1 MADNTIDSLEIKI
14 ESSADQAVRSLENL
28 SAKLTTIKN
37 TLGNTNVGF
46 DLSGISKTTQAVE
59 GLQKS
64 VNKLPKNKLTLDASK
79 IDAAIEGL
87 RSKFA
92 DVGKDISV
100 PKTLPELGKALA
112 STEKSLDSL
121 FAKESKLKQIGVNLD
136 AQGFKS
142 LEYDISAT
150 VNKLDLLRDAMD
162 ALKSKSFSTEGMTI
176 TRPDSQANLV
186 DTPRV
191 ESVSASAMNYDP
203 GAMAAVFGEAAARIK
218 NYQQAIEEFGTDAG
232 MALNSIDPA
241 AQLAESSLENAANA
255 STGAWSRLQSVF
267 SPVISGLVAA
277 QNTADRTGSIFDNWN
292 RKIKEIS
299 KNLLLLPQRLA
310 AVNKSSK
317 GDGFSTGL
325 KNLLKYSFGIR
336 SLFVLLNKL
345 RSFTIKGF
353 ENLAQYDS
361 SGTNAAITSLTSSLL
376 KLQNALAVAF
386 SPIVQTVAPLLSGFI
401 NMIAEAANKVGQF
414 FASLT
419 GKSFTPQAVSV
430 VKDYASSLDSTSS
443 SADKT
448 SNSAKK
454 LKKALS
460 VLPFDQ
466 LNQLTKKEETSTI
479 GGGGG
484 TKLSP
489 SDSDMFETVPVSS
502 KIQDLATD
510 AKKYLGDFF
519 GPFQSSWK
527 KEGNATVTAAKTAF
541 SNLGSLAGSVGKS
554 FMTVWTNGSGEKTLT
569 TTLKIAQ
576 NLFNTI
582 GNLAQ
587 AFKTAWDY
595 AGTGT
600 SIIQNIFN
608 LGNSILGTIE
618 RITSATA
625 NWAKT
630 LDFTP
635 LLSSINTLLQNL
647 QPLTDNIG
655 TGLEWFWNNVLLP
668 IGSWTIQ
675 DAVPTFLGML
685 SSGISVVNSVIE
697 ALQPLGGWL
706 WDNFL
711 QPLGEWTG
719 NAVIEA
725 MKTVSGLLDGFS
737 TWIQNNQG
745 LVEGVTITIGS
756 FFAAFELSKIIGSA
770 AGLVTNFVSLVTSGG
785 GLLGALGSVS
795 SVLGGP
801 VTIAIG
807 AVIAAGVLLWRNWDT
822 VKEAATKLKDWVV
835 SKTIALKD
843 GAVRAFNTLKTNAGN
858 ALTVLRDDVK
868 QKWETIK
875 SKFSS
880 FSTWLSGAFN
890 TDWTKQFGIFGGVL
904 NGFFKSAKDVIKDVK
919 GVFKGLT
926 TFISGTF
933 SGNWSQAWQGIKTI
947 FTNVFSGLADIA
959 KTPINAVIGGFN
971 GVLGTVNG
979 LISKLNNLKFRI
991 TVPNW
996 VPGVGGSWWGFDGFN
1011 IPTIGTIPMLAKGGL
1026 VESATLATIGE
1037 KGKEAVLPLENP
1049 RTMKL
1054 IAKSITENLDSSA
1067 KLSLFNG
1074 AQVIGIGEAG
1084 SEAVLPLENPKTM
1097 RLIAD
1102 SITANMDS
1110 GAGTM
1115 GLSKS
1120 ELTQAVAQGVAMAM
1134 SMNSGNKN
1142 PQYIMNSI
1150 ILDGSE
1156 IAKAVTKAQN
1166 DMDSRYNPSPAY

>member
-489 SDSDMFETVPVSS
+489 SDMFETVPVSS

-655 TGLEWFWNNVLLP
+655 TGLEWFWSNVLLP

-1084 SEAVLPLENPKTM
+1084 SEAVLPLENPRTM
-1097 RLIAD
+1097 KKIAD
-1102 SITANMDS
+1102 SIVSSSDGS
-1110 GAGTM
+1110 M
-1115 GLSKS
+1115 GLTK
-1120 ELTQAVAQGVAMAM
+1120 EEMAKAVAQGVAMAM

-1150 ILDGSE
+1150 ILDGNE

-1166 DMDSRYNPSPAY
+1166 DTDSRFKPSPAY

>member
-267 SPVISGLVAA
+267 SPVISGLAAA

-325 KNLLKYSFGIR
+325 KNLLKYSFGI
-336 SLFVLLNKL
+336 

-489 SDSDMFETVPVSS
+489 SDMFETVPVSS

>member
-121 FAKESKLKQIGVNLD
+121 FAKESKLKQIGVNLN
-136 AQGFKS
+136 AQGLKS
-142 LEYDISAT
+142 LEYDISAA

-218 NYQQAIEEFGTDAG
+218 NYQQAIEEFGTGAG

-466 LNQLTKKEETSTI
+466 LNQLTKKEETSTT

-484 TKLSP
+484 
-489 SDSDMFETVPVSS
+489 DMFETVPVSS

-527 KEGNATVTAAKTAF
+527 KEGDATVTAAKTAF

-608 LGNSILGTIE
+608 LGNSVLGTIE

-625 NWAKT
+625 DWAKT

-635 LLSSINTLLQNL
+635 LLTSINTLLQNL

-675 DAVPTFLGML
+675 DAVPTFLQML
-685 SSGISVVNSVIE
+685 SSGITVVNSVIK

-711 QPLGEWTG
+711 QPLGQWTG
-719 NAVIEA
+719 EIVIGA
-725 MKTVSGLLDGFS
+725 MEKFSGLLDGFS

-745 LVEGVTITIGS
+745 IVEGVTITIGS
-756 FFAAFELSKIIGSA
+756 FFAAFELHSIISGA
-770 AGLVTNFVSLVTSGG
+770 VTAVTNFVGLITGGG
-785 GLLGALGSVS
+785 GLLGALS
-795 SVLGGP
+795 SVVSALGGP

-807 AVIAAGVLLWRNWDT
+807 AVIAAGILLWKNWDT
-822 VKEAATKLKDWVV
+822 VKEAAGKLKNWVV
-835 SKTIALKD
+835 GKTVALKD
-843 GAVRAFNTLKTNAGN
+843 GAVEAFEKLKTNAGN
-858 ALTVLRDDVK
+858 ALKVLRDDVK

-880 FSTWLSGAFN
+880 FSTWLSGVFN
-890 TDWTKQFGIFGGVL
+890 TDWTKQFGIFGGIL

-919 GVFKGLT
+919 GIFKGLN
-926 TFISGTF
+926 TFVSGTF
-933 SGNWSQAWQGIKTI
+933 SGNWSQAWEGIKTI
-947 FTNVFSGLADIA
+947 FSNVFGGLADIA
-959 KTPINAVIGGFN
+959 KTPINAIIGGFN
-971 GVLGTVNG
+971 SVLGVVNG
-979 LISKLNNLKFRI
+979 LINKVNNIRFKI
-991 TVPNW
+991 TVPDW
-996 VPGVGGSWWGFDGFN
+996 IPGIGGNWWGFNGFN

-1054 IAKSITENLDSSA
+1054 IAKSITENLDNSA

-1084 SEAVLPLENPKTM
+1084 SEAVLPLENPRTM
-1097 RLIAD
+1097 KKIAD
-1102 SITANMDS
+1102 SIVSSSDGS
-1110 GAGTM
+1110 M
-1115 GLSKS
+1115 GLTK
-1120 ELTQAVAQGVAMAM
+1120 EEMAKAVAQGVAMAM

-1166 DMDSRYNPSPAY
+1166 ETNSRFNPSPAY

>member
-1 MADNTIDSLEIKI
+1 MADNTIDSLEITIK
-14 ESSADQAVRSLENL
+14 SSADQAVRSLENL

-92 DVGKDISV
+92 DVGKDVSI

-136 AQGFKS
+136 VQGFKS
-142 LEYDISAT
+142 LEYDISSA

-218 NYQQAIEEFGTDAG
+218 NYQQAIEEFGTGAG

-386 SPIVQTVAPLLSGFI
+386 SPIMQTVAPLLSGFI

-466 LNQLTKKEETSTI
+466 LNQLTKKEETSTT

-484 TKLSP
+484 AKLSP
-489 SDSDMFETVPVSS
+489 SDMFETLPVSS
-502 KIQDLATD
+502 KIQELSES
-510 AKKYLGDFF
+510 AKKYLSEFF
-519 GPFQSSWK
+519 RPFQNSWK
-527 KEGNATVTAAKTAF
+527 KEGNATVVAAKTAF

-554 FMTVWTNGSGEKTLT
+554 FTTVWTNGSGEKALT

-587 AFKTAWDY
+587 AFKTAWEY

-608 LGNSILGTIE
+608 IGNSILSTIE

-655 TGLEWFWNNVLLP
+655 TGLEWFWSNVLLP

-822 VKEAATKLKDWVV
+822 VKEAAGKLKDWVV
-835 SKTIALKD
+835 SKTVALKD
-843 GAVRAFNTLKTNAGN
+843 GAVQAFVTLKTNAGN
-858 ALTVLRDDVK
+858 ALAALRDNLNIIWGKISSTTSSFATKIKDGTVTAYT
-868 QKWETIK
+868 TIK
-875 SKFSS
+875 NKTVELLGSARDKMSQIWEKIKTNASNVWEKLSS
-880 FSTWLSGAFN
+880 FIPEKVEKIKTAIVDKFTAAKDTVVSAF
-890 TDWTKQFGIFGGVL
+890 TGIKDTIRDVL
-904 NGFFKSAKDVIKDVK
+904 NK
-919 GVFKGLT
+919 
-926 TFISGTF
+926 
-933 SGNWSQAWQGIKTI
+933 
-947 FTNVFSGLADIA
+947 
-959 KTPINAVIGGFN
+959 VIGVIN
-971 GVLGTVNG
+971 GAIGKVNG
-979 LISKLNNLKFRI
+979 AIGAIESAF
-991 TVPNW
+991 TFGPW
-996 VPGVGGSWWGFDGFN
+996 N
-1011 IPTIGTIPMLAKGGL
+1011 IPTPFGSKTIGFTANFPRVSEVPYLARGGL
-1026 VESATLATIGE
+1026 AMNTTAAI
-1037 KGKEAVLPLENP
+1037 
-1049 RTMKL
+1049 
-1054 IAKSITENLDSSA
+1054 
-1067 KLSLFNG
+1067 
-1074 AQVIGIGEAG
+1074 IGEAG
-1084 SEAVLPLENPKTM
+1084 TEAVLPLENPKTM

-1166 DMDSRYNPSPAY
+1166 DTDSRFKPSPAY